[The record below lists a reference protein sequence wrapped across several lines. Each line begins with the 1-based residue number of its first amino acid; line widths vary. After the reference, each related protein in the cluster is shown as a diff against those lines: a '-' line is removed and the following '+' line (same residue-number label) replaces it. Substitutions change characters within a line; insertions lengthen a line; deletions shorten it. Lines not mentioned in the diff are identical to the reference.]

1 VASPPRL
8 GASSGYTLS
17 SAGWGTICHALFPR
31 SQLALPLYSR
41 SAPQP
46 THRPPEARRVAPAQ
60 ARIVIKTRTCET
72 KVELENICHVAKNCP
87 EIGNCAKAY
96 YRLLTCGH
104 KWLDGAPRNGVPC
117 ERLCGKT
124 PEAGDRQIAQDGGPF
139 SLKSRQIGVR
149 LCTPPV

>member
-1 VASPPRL
+1 MSRVVPAFAIGVAALLTFGCAADAPPE
-8 GASSGYTLS
+8 
-17 SAGWGTICHALFPR
+17 
-31 SQLALPLYSR
+31 
-41 SAPQP
+41 
-46 THRPPEARRVAPAQ
+46 PEARRVAPAQ

-87 EIGNCAKAY
+87 EIGNCAEAY

-117 ERLCGKT
+117 GRLCGKT
-124 PEAGDRQIAQDGGPF
+124 PEARDRQIAQDGGPF
-139 SLKSRQIGVR
+139 SPKSRQIGVR